1 MVKRRIVRFAG
12 GYTLLEVVVAMA
24 VFGMFLLILG
34 MLTVEMRAQEKR
46 MPVNFM
52 RHPQVAV
59 LITKLRR
66 DVLDAYIHD
75 PYPTSFQGYTQSP
88 KTLIVQSLQET
99 GGVQTIVWDFR
110 TPGQVQ
116 RHAWNVGVPAT
127 WTARGLPEDFSSVEV
142 GAVGIPGRPWGVRV
156 TARDGK
162 GRIAID
168 QILQPRAHD

>member
-1 MVKRRIVRFAG
+1 MVKRRVA
-12 GYTLLEVVVAMA
+12 GYTLLEVIVAMA

-59 LITKLRR
+59 LVTKLRR
-66 DVLDAYIHD
+66 DVLDAYGGD
-75 PYPTSFQGYTQSP
+75 PYPPSFQGYTQSP

-116 RHAWNVGVPAT
+116 RRAWNVGVPVT
-127 WTARGLPEDFSSVEV
+127 WTARGLPEDFSSLEID
-142 GAVGIPGRPWGVRV
+142 AVGIPGRPWGVRV

-168 QILQPRAHD
+168 QILQPRAHE